1 MTAPAHGAGKSNAG
15 AGAPPGRAG
24 SAGNGSGCAVFGGWK
39 HEPGKGPSQC
49 PFYLEHNLQS
59 IVCEGALP
67 GSQLR
72 TEFGKTMECSGHVA
86 VFCTSEGL
94 HPCSPI
100 YGMLMEKYEKGGK
113 GWQSD

>member
-1 MTAPAHGAGKSNAG
+1 MPGPVRRLGELVLPAMEADAQSLGG
-15 AGAPPGRAG
+15 G
-24 SAGNGSGCAVFGGWK
+24 SMSQEKAL
-39 HEPGKGPSQC
+39 PQC

-94 HPCSPI
+94 HPCCPI
-100 YGMLMEKYEKGGK
+100 YGMLMEKYEKGGRE
-113 GWQSD
+113 WQSD